1 LRQLGHLQKNTANAT
16 MVHYYIDQRG
26 DPDMFNIEEELKKI
40 PHRPGVY
47 LMHEGDLILYVGK
60 ARDLHNRVRQ
70 YFPTPKGRSPWIYQ
84 MVERIEY
91 FEYIVTD
98 TEMEALIL
106 ENNLIKKHKPP
117 YNTLLKDD
125 KQYPYLKVTMQE
137 AYPRVIKTRK
147 ISRDKARYFGP
158 YTNVGAVN
166 QTLELMEKLWP
177 LKTCNRN
184 LPKDIGKERPCL
196 NYYIGKCCGPC
207 TGKVTPEE
215 YRQLVDQ
222 ALTLLSGRHNEVIN
236 NLKAKMLDASS
247 KLEFEKAARYRDQI
261 ESVQFLSQSQKIENA
276 GSDQDRDVIGIAQKG
291 EGEKNSD
298 SALVQVFFM
307 RGGKLIGR
315 EHFMME
321 SAGSVDPGVIIGYFI
336 QQFYGGTAFIP
347 KEIDVQKLPPDA
359 DLLEEFL
366 SSKLGSKVQISKP
379 VRGDRAKLVGLAV
392 SNAQIQM
399 KQFGERLEAEEK
411 RTKGAMQQLADL
423 LGFDEY
429 PLNRIEAYDI
439 SNTFGSLSVGSM
451 VVFED
456 GKPKNSDYR
465 KFRIKTVVGSDD
477 YASMREVLTRRFT
490 HALTEIRQMAKE
502 GKDPSFG
509 SFTKLPDLV
518 LMDGGRGQVNIAED
532 VLSQV
537 GLDIPVAGM
546 VKDDRHNT
554 RGLYYHNKE
563 IDFGKNRAAF
573 LLITRIQDEAH
584 RFAITY
590 HRSLRAKEQVR
601 SMLESIPNI
610 GPARRKALL
619 TAFASIDAIK
629 KAELADLEA
638 VDGMNKRSAE
648 SVYNFFRQEKALDAE
663 GVAGA
668 EDEGAAADADRG

>member
-1 LRQLGHLQKNTANAT
+1 
-16 MVHYYIDQRG
+16 
-26 DPDMFNIEEELKKI
+26 MFNIEEELKKI

-477 YASMREVLTRRFT
+477 YASMHEVLTRRFT
-490 HALTEIRQMAKE
+490 HGMQEQKE
-502 GKDPSFG
+502 LEEKNMPQEVG
-509 SFTKLPDLV
+509 SFTRFPNIIM
-518 LMDGGRGQVNIAED
+518 MDGGRGQVNICLQ
-532 VLSQV
+532 VLEEL
-537 GLDIPVAGM
+537 GLDIPVCGM
-546 VKDDRHNT
+546 VKDDNHRT
-554 RGLYYHNKE
+554 RGLYFHNVE
-563 IDFGKNRAAF
+563 IPIDRHGEGFK
-573 LLITRIQDEAH
+573 LITRIQDEAH
-584 RFAITY
+584 RFAIEY
-590 HRSLRAKEQVR
+590 HRSLRSKAQVH
-601 SMLESIPNI
+601 SILDDIEGI
-610 GPARRKALL
+610 GPARRKALMRR
-619 TAFASIDAIK
+619 FQSMENMKNASVE
-629 KAELADLEA
+629 ELAETDS
-638 VDGMNKRSAE
+638 MN
-648 SVYNFFRQEKALDAE
+648 L
-663 GVAGA
+663 
-668 EDEGAAADADRG
+668 AAAQNVYDTLHSGPA

>member
-1 LRQLGHLQKNTANAT
+1 
-16 MVHYYIDQRG
+16 
-26 DPDMFNIEEELKKI
+26 
-40 PHRPGVY
+40 
-47 LMHEGDLILYVGK
+47 
-60 ARDLHNRVRQ
+60 
-70 YFPTPKGRSPWIYQ
+70 
-84 MVERIEY
+84 
-91 FEYIVTD
+91 
-98 TEMEALIL
+98 
-106 ENNLIKKHKPP
+106 
-117 YNTLLKDD
+117 
-125 KQYPYLKVTMQE
+125 
-137 AYPRVIKTRK
+137 
-147 ISRDKARYFGP
+147 
-158 YTNVGAVN
+158 
-166 QTLELMEKLWP
+166 
-177 LKTCNRN
+177 
-184 LPKDIGKERPCL
+184 
-196 NYYIGKCCGPC
+196 
-207 TGKVTPEE
+207 
-215 YRQLVDQ
+215 
-222 ALTLLSGRHNEVIN
+222 
-236 NLKAKMLDASS
+236 
-247 KLEFEKAARYRDQI
+247 
-261 ESVQFLSQSQKIENA
+261 
-276 GSDQDRDVIGIAQKG
+276 
-291 EGEKNSD
+291 
-298 SALVQVFFM
+298 
-307 RGGKLIGR
+307 
-315 EHFMME
+315 
-321 SAGSVDPGVIIGYFI
+321 
-336 QQFYGGTAFIP
+336 
-347 KEIDVQKLPPDA
+347 
-359 DLLEEFL
+359 
-366 SSKLGSKVQISKP
+366 
-379 VRGDRAKLVGLAV
+379 
-392 SNAQIQM
+392 
-399 KQFGERLEAEEK
+399 
-411 RTKGAMQQLADL
+411 
-423 LGFDEY
+423 
-429 PLNRIEAYDI
+429 
-439 SNTFGSLSVGSM
+439 M

-668 EDEGAAADADRG
+668 EGAEGESTPADGDVAELR

>member
-1 LRQLGHLQKNTANAT
+1 
-16 MVHYYIDQRG
+16 
-26 DPDMFNIEEELKKI
+26 MFNIEEELKKI

-236 NLKAKMLDASS
+236 NLKAKMLEASS

-336 QQFYGGTAFIP
+336 
-347 KEIDVQKLPPDA
+347 
-359 DLLEEFL
+359 
-366 SSKLGSKVQISKP
+366 
-379 VRGDRAKLVGLAV
+379 
-392 SNAQIQM
+392 
-399 KQFGERLEAEEK
+399 
-411 RTKGAMQQLADL
+411 
-423 LGFDEY
+423 
-429 PLNRIEAYDI
+429 
-439 SNTFGSLSVGSM
+439 
-451 VVFED
+451 
-456 GKPKNSDYR
+456 
-465 KFRIKTVVGSDD
+465 
-477 YASMREVLTRRFT
+477 
-490 HALTEIRQMAKE
+490 
-502 GKDPSFG
+502 
-509 SFTKLPDLV
+509 
-518 LMDGGRGQVNIAED
+518 
-532 VLSQV
+532 
-537 GLDIPVAGM
+537 
-546 VKDDRHNT
+546 
-554 RGLYYHNKE
+554 
-563 IDFGKNRAAF
+563 
-573 LLITRIQDEAH
+573 
-584 RFAITY
+584 
-590 HRSLRAKEQVR
+590 
-601 SMLESIPNI
+601 
-610 GPARRKALL
+610 
-619 TAFASIDAIK
+619 
-629 KAELADLEA
+629 
-638 VDGMNKRSAE
+638 
-648 SVYNFFRQEKALDAE
+648 
-663 GVAGA
+663 
-668 EDEGAAADADRG
+668 